1 MDKAGLPSVVCMN
14 VAKEASVSLRRIAD
28 ADVAAVGDGS

>member
-1 MDKAGLPSVVCMN
+1 MEREGLPSVVYIN

-28 ADVAAVGDGS
+28 AAVAAVDGGS